1 MREFR
6 RQGKE
11 IQHFF
16 PTRYFLPCIGVN
28 ARFASCSKES
38 MRAVAQGLLVK
49 GTYEEESPTFSS
61 PDQDEQD
68 GAGRS
73 VSTPEVKYEK

>member
-1 MREFR
+1 
-6 RQGKE
+6 
-11 IQHFF
+11 
-16 PTRYFLPCIGVN
+16 
-28 ARFASCSKES
+28 